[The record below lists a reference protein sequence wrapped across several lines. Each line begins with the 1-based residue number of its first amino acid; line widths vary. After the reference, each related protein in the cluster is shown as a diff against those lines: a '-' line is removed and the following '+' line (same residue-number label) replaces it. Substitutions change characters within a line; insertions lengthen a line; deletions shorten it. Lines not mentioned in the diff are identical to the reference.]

1 MGIFSS
7 VFHMRGTKRVTL
19 KSAVVTWALDS
30 VSPSVFRQIQQLATQ
45 GSGAQAGP
53 PLLLL

>member
-7 VFHMRGTKRVTL
+7 VFHMRGTERVTL